1 MEGELNDDSVSRDSI
16 DQMRKGTTTLAI
28 LKLLLDADEPM
39 HGYRMIQEL
48 EARSR
53 GIFAF
58 NEGLIYPRLH
68 QMEQDGLLKSRW
80 EGELGTRRRKVYV
93 VTDRGRRQLEA
104 EMEQWE
110 TFRQGMG
117 FLLGLEG
124 AA

>member
-1 MEGELNDDSVSRDSI
+1 MSEHNPSSDSI

-28 LKLLLDADEPM
+28 LKLLLDAGEPM

-68 QMEQDGLLKSRW
+68 QMEHDGLLKSRW
-80 EGELGTRRRKVYV
+80 EGDPGTRRRKVYV
-93 VTDRGRRQLEA
+93 VTEKGRRQLEA
-104 EMEQWE
+104 EMEQWD
-110 TFRQGMG
+110 TFRRGMG

-124 AA
+124 AG